1 MAAPRQVR
9 PVARYVTLTNYDA
22 APLPFTA
29 TAFVSEST
37 GGFRLYHYLPGQDT
51 ANRRVLKPMA
61 CPVSPERFV
70 GRDPSLRAMLHTLAL
85 VADTD
90 ATVLITGE
98 TGTGKELIAHTL
110 HARSARC
117 RAPIVAVNCGALT
130 ESLLE
135 SELFGH
141 VRGAFTGAAD
151 HRVGM
156 FEAAN
161 AGTLFLDEV
170 ADMSLALQ
178 SKLLRVLQTGDYTP
192 VGTTVSR
199 RCNVR
204 VVAATNQ
211 PLRPL
216 VARGIVRADL
226 YYRLNVV
233 CLDVPP
239 LRARRDD
246 IVQLADHFLAHF
258 ASTYGRPRRRLGEA
272 AQRALLAH
280 DFPGNVRELENA
292 MRRVALIGQ
301 HDEVARADLPPEM
314 LEGTHAAGTD
324 VPPDRDRP
332 EGEWPAGA
340 PAAGS
345 ADDGRFHDARARA
358 LDRFERD
365 FLAALLR
372 ECGGIVSRA
381 AARAGLSERSVHV
394 KLKKH
399 GLRGRDFRLRA

>member
-1 MAAPRQVR
+1 
-9 PVARYVTLTNYDA
+9 
-22 APLPFTA
+22 
-29 TAFVSEST
+29 
-37 GGFRLYHYLPGQDT
+37 
-51 ANRRVLKPMA
+51 MA
-61 CPVSPERFV
+61 CPASPERFV
-70 GRDPSLRAMLHTLAL
+70 GNDPSLRAMLHTLEL

-151 HRVGM
+151 SRVGM

-216 VARGIVRADL
+216 AARGIVRADL

-239 LRARRDD
+239 LRARRND
-246 IVQLADHFLAHF
+246 IVPLANHFLAHF
-258 ASTYGRPRRRLGEA
+258 ASTYGRPRRRLGTA
-272 AQRALLAH
+272 AQRALLAY
-280 DFPGNVRELENA
+280 DFPGNVRELENV
-292 MRRVALIGQ
+292 MRRMALIVE
-301 HDEVARADLPPEM
+301 HDEVSRADLPPEM
-314 LEGTHAAGTD
+314 LDGALETGTE
-324 VPPDRDRP
+324 VPPGPERP
-332 EGEWPAGA
+332 EGEPHDDDPAVRR
-340 PAAGS
+340 AGQ
-345 ADDGRFHDARARA
+345 GGFHGARARA
-358 LDRFERD
+358 LDRFEHD